1 MTISTFEV
9 KQILKLSKLSINLKE
24 LAMFSAD
31 LDKVITFFSSI
42 HDFDTE
48 NIEPMV
54 SPLTEGVRLRADT
67 PEHQD
72 LESQLSDFCPYYEQ
86 KHCIVPIVIN

>member
-1 MTISTFEV
+1 MTISIFEV

-24 LAMFSAD
+24 LAIFSTD

-42 HDFDTE
+42 HNFDTE

-54 SPLTEGVRLRADT
+54 SPLKEGVRLRADI
-67 PEHQD
+67 PEHED
-72 LESQLSDFCPYYEQ
+72 LGSQFSDFCPYYEQ
-86 KHCIVPIVIN
+86 KHCIVPVVIN